1 MLPPPSADRAMEL
14 TSNREGTAVVLA
26 VDGELD
32 LDTVAPLADALAE
45 AAEGQDGGRA
55 GGPVVL
61 DLSKVAFAD
70 STTVNV
76 LLRARAALG
85 GRLRIASPSAFLRRL
100 FDLIGLDEALPVY
113 GSVSEALAVD
123 DDPRSGS
130 GVLGVGE

>member
-14 TSNREGTAVVLA
+14 TSSREGAAVVLA

-32 LDTVAPLADALAE
+32 LDTVAPLGDALAE
-45 AAEGQDGGRA
+45 AADGQAD
-55 GGPVVL
+55 GPVVV

-76 LLRARAALG
+76 LLRARVALG

-100 FDLIGLDEALPVY
+100 FDVIGLDEALPVY
-113 GSVSEALAVD
+113 GSVPEALAAGD
-123 DDPRSGS
+123 EPRGGS